1 MNLELS
7 TQEYRDLLDIL
18 HIADVVMSGHRR
30 EEDNRIERHRALVQ
44 KLYALAQ
51 GEGLDRLIG
60 YNKEVNRHVPTAGFE
75 QSSLAHV
82 LIDEFGD
89 HLFWDYLISRMTER
103 DLLQIAGGI
112 ERLNAMSDIDRQHA
126 AGHIRQRYLDEF
138 AKNGV
143 ANLAVI
149 EHFSTGVGTSIS
161 TSD

>member
-1 MNLELS
+1 MNVELS
-7 TQEYRDLLDIL
+7 TKEYRDLLDIL
-18 HIADVVMSGHRR
+18 HIADVVMSGHRK
-30 EEDNRIERHRALVQ
+30 EEDNRIERHRALIQ

-51 GEGLDRLIG
+51 GQGLDQLIG
-60 YNKEVNRHVPTAGFE
+60 YNQEVNRHVPTADFE
-75 QSSLAHV
+75 HSSLAHV
-82 LIDEFGD
+82 MIDEFGD
-89 HLFWDYLISRMTER
+89 HLFWDYLISRLTER

-112 ERLNAMSDIDRQHA
+112 ERLNAMSDSDRQHA

-149 EHFSTGVGTSIS
+149 EHFSTGVGMSVS